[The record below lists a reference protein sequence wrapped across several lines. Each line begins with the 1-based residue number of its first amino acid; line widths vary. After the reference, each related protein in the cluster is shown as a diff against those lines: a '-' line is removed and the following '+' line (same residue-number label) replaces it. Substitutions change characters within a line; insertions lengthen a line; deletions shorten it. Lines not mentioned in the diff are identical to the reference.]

1 MRTLRVIG
9 IGPGDP
15 RQVTVEAI
23 DAMQG
28 VDVFLVL
35 DKEGSR
41 GNAAVKRSLVGV
53 RREICARYIRTGEAR
68 FVEVDD
74 PPRDRSPG
82 GQQAYEAE
90 VRRWHGK
97 RAARIERALLDEIG
111 ADGVAAILVWG
122 DPALY
127 DSTLRIV
134 EDIRARGALELAVTV
149 VPGVTSASA
158 LTAAH
163 QILANRIGE
172 AIHITTG
179 RRLPDTPPGADTNQ
193 IVMLDADCTF
203 RRTADSADH
212 IWWGAYLG
220 TPDQILIS
228 GTVGEVGERIAAAR
242 AEARDR
248 MGWIMDIYLVRTA
261 DRR

>member
-15 RQVTVEAI
+15 RQITIEAI
-23 DAMQG
+23 EAMQN
-28 VDVFLVL
+28 VDAFFVL
-35 DKEGSR
+35 DKAGSR
-41 GNAAVKRSLVGV
+41 GNAAVKHSLVGL
-53 RREICARYIRTGEAR
+53 RREICDRYIRSGAAR

-74 PPRDRSPG
+74 PPRAQVSGDND
-82 GQQAYEAE
+82 AYAAE
-90 VRRWHGK
+90 VRRWHSA
-97 RAARIERALLDEIG
+97 RTERISAALTTEIG
-111 ADGVAAILVWG
+111 PDGIAGILVWG

-134 EDIRARGALELAVTV
+134 EEIRERGLCDLHVEVI
-149 VPGVTSASA
+149 PGVTSASA

-172 AIHITTG
+172 PIHITTG
-179 RRLPDTPPGADTNQ
+179 RRLPDTPAGADTNQ

-203 RRTADSADH
+203 RTTADPADH

-228 GTVGEVGERIAAAR
+228 GTVGDVGDQIVQTR
-242 AEARDR
+242 AEARER
-248 MGWIMDIYLVRTA
+248 MGWIMDIYLLRTQS
-261 DRR
+261 